1 MLEWWWTWQFP
12 IFPGQNH
19 LHSKLM
25 VVMLKERQRISDKG
39 NVLWT
44 KTKITIQETEPNSC
58 QKWVT
63 YLNLNTG
70 IMPHLVNNTQTL
82 YQSHHV
88 SHLDP
93 PKHTSTSTSHQPC
106 LFCVR
111 CQGWYIGVWWC
122 NVPVTPRCVGG
133 CCPVGVE
140 AVFWD
145 FGIDLC
151 IWTHLETNMT

>member
-93 PKHTSTSTSHQPC
+93 PKPYLNIHLTSALPLLCSLPRMVHRGLVVQCTCHPT
-106 LFCVR
+106 VR
-111 CQGWYIGVWWC
+111 GRLLSSWCGGSFLGLWYRFVYLNSPW
-122 NVPVTPRCVGG
+122 N
-133 CCPVGVE
+133 
-140 AVFWD
+140 
-145 FGIDLC
+145 
-151 IWTHLETNMT
+151 